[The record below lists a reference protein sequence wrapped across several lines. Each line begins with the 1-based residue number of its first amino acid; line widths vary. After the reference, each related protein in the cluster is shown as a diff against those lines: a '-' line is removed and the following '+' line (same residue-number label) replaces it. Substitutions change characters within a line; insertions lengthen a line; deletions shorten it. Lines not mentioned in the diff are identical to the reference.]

1 MSAANQEEILEL
13 LGEVDDLI
21 VERLMDTGASLD
33 EIGEALDDLQDER
46 RFAEERHV
54 GSSERVL
61 AVRAILEELLDDAVD
76 DYDGRMVPMQ
86 SA

>member
-1 MSAANQEEILEL
+1 MSVANQEEILEL

-21 VERLMDTGASLD
+21 VERLMATGASLD
-33 EIGEALDDLQDER
+33 EIGEALDDIEDDR

-61 AVRAILEELLDDAVD
+61 AVRAILEDLLEDAVD
-76 DYDGRMVPMQ
+76 EYDGRMTP
-86 SA
+86 AHP